1 MRDEGVEVLPLN
13 RIFAN
18 AFSTSSYSP
27 PLPMS
32 WISKPFASLVP
43 SVPLAAL
50 RPASQGPWCLP
61 PHAARSQAHVH
72 VPREP
77 VAASHSARHCRE
89 GATWSWLEL
98 LLTPGSVLLLGEVH
112 FTLLLN

>member
-27 PLPMS
+27 PLPLS
-32 WISKPFASLVP
+32 WIAKPFASLVP

-89 GATWSWLEL
+89 IAKWELAGAVAHAWQCVTAR
-98 LLTPGSVLLLGEVH
+98 GSALH
-112 FTLLLN
+112 TAS